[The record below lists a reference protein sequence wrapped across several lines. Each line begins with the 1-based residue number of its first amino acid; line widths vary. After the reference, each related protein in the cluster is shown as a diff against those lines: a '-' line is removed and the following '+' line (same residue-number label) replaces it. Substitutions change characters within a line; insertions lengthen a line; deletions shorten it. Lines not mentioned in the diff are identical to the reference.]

1 MKLAFIIK
9 TALRDS
15 RKNRGKLVLFM
26 SSIVCGIAAL
36 VAINSFNY
44 NLVKDIDEQSKS
56 LLGADLVISGNR
68 PIEPSLETFMD
79 SIPGERSWEVDLFS
93 MSFLPQKEESQFVR
107 IKALEGEFPYYGKL
121 KTEPSEASQQ
131 FRSSKT
137 ALVEESMMLQYELQV
152 GDSIKLGNST
162 FAIAGDLKN
171 VFGSL
176 GLGSGFAP
184 TVYISKNYLEETAL
198 VQPGSLVDYG
208 YYFKVP
214 PEFDPD
220 AWQDNHNESFRNQSF
235 RIATIKE
242 QKENL
247 DEAFSNLNSFL
258 NLVALVSLLL
268 GCIGVA
274 SSVMIY
280 VKGKIPSIAIFRCL
294 GMKGRQAFSIYF
306 LQIVLLSLLGA
317 LIGTGLGSA
326 VQVYLPQIFKDFL
339 PYEVVMDIS
348 WRAMLEGL
356 SIGLIISVLFALIPL
371 LSIRNVSPL
380 RTLRAS
386 FESDIQKRDYWK
398 WAVYATILLSI
409 IGFLYSLTKNFQD
422 SVIFAAGLTAS
433 FLVLYGVAVL
443 FTLLVKRFFPRNW
456 SFIFRQGLA
465 NLYRPNNQ
473 TKTLLISI
481 GLGTIVLTTLFII
494 QGLMLSNVDSM
505 DAGNQP
511 NMVLYGIEREQKDA
525 IREMTEQ
532 FDMPVIQQVPIV
544 TMRLEGWQ
552 GKTKAE
558 WLADTAR
565 TASRWAIN
573 REARVSFRD
582 SLLEDEKLV
591 KGTFTGSVEPGD
603 SIFISLATGYSES
616 LDVDIGDEMVWNVQG
631 TRIKTYVGSLREI
644 QFRSMSTRF
653 FILFPTGVLER
664 APQFQVL
671 VTKSP
676 DVVTTAKYRN
686 AVVKTFPNISVIDLA
701 SILETLSGILSKMS
715 YVIKFMAGF
724 SIITGLIVLLSSL
737 ILSKFQRIQESVLL
751 RTIGAS
757 RKQILQI
764 NAVEY
769 LLLGGMSALTGIVLA
784 LIASYLMA
792 RFMFELDFSF
802 QWMPILTMFVIV
814 TSLTLVIGMLNS
826 REVIS
831 KSPLEVLR
839 KEVG

>member
-1 MKLAFIIK
+1 
-9 TALRDS
+9 
-15 RKNRGKLVLFM
+15 M

-36 VAINSFNY
+36 VAINSFHY

-79 SIPGERSWEVDLFS
+79 SIPGERSWEVELFS

-162 FAIAGDLKN
+162 FAIGGDLKN

-220 AWQDNHNESFRNQSF
+220 EWQDNHRQDFRNQSF
-235 RIATIKE
+235 RITTIKE
-242 QKENL
+242 RKENL

-280 VKGKIPSIAIFRCL
+280 VKEKIPSIAIFRCL
-294 GMKGRQAFSIYF
+294 GMKGGQAFSIYF
-306 LQIVLLSLLGA
+306 LQIVLLGFFGA
-317 LIGTGLGSA
+317 LIGSGLGST
-326 VQVYLPQIFKDFL
+326 VQIYLPQIFKDFL

-356 SIGLIISVLFALIPL
+356 SIGLIISILFALIPL
-371 LSIRNVSPL
+371 LAIRNVSPL

-386 FESDIQKRDYWK
+386 FESDVQKRDYWK
-398 WAVYATILLSI
+398 WAVYAAILLTI
-409 IGFLYSLTKNFQD
+409 VGFLYSLTKSFQD
-422 SVIFAAGLTAS
+422 SVIFAAGLTIS
-433 FLVLYGVAVL
+433 FLILYGVAVL
-443 FTLLVKRFFPRNW
+443 FTWLVKRYFPRNW

-525 IREMTEQ
+525 IKEMTES

-676 DVVTTAKYRN
+676 DVATTAKYRN

-701 SILETLSGILSKMS
+701 SILETLSSILSKVS

-724 SIITGLIVLLSSL
+724 SILTGLIVLLSSL

-769 LLLGGMSALTGIVLA
+769 ILLGGMSALTGIVLA

-802 QWMPILTMFVIV
+802 QWMPILAMFVIV
-814 TSLTLVIGMLNS
+814 TSLTLFIGMLNS